1 MAVNHQN
8 VEDLY
13 EFGETLG
20 SGHFG
25 TVRMCFTKNSRAPFA
40 AKFIKL
46 RKSKTSRWGL
56 DREQIDQEVKILSEV
71 QHPNVIELHDV
82 FEGKTDMVL
91 IMELVSGGELFD
103 YVAEKESLS
112 EEQAMEF
119 IQQILQALGYLHSKS
134 IAHLDL
140 KPLARGLSL
149 SPSADLTLSLT
160 QAAHGPGWSIEE
172 HSGPQASEVG
182 SCRGLRKGSEED
194 SQDGT
199 RDEGLQL

>member
-8 VEDLY
+8 VEELY

-25 TVRMCFTKNSRAPFA
+25 TVRMCYTKTTRDPFA

-56 DREQIDQEVKILSEV
+56 DREQIDREVNILSQV
-71 QHPNVIELHDV
+71 QHPNIIELHDV
-82 FEGKTDMVL
+82 FAGRTDMVL

-140 KPLARGLSL
+140 KPENIMLRDKEAPKPHIKLIDFGLAQKIEPGAEFRSL
-149 SPSADLTLSLT
+149 CGTPQYIAPEIINYEPLGPPADM
-160 QAAHGPGWSIEE
+160 W
-172 HSGPQASEVG
+172 
-182 SCRGLRKGSEED
+182 
-194 SQDGT
+194 
-199 RDEGLQL
+199 